1 MIIVLNFPINK
12 NSQKNPHRKTES
24 EGKKLKGFEKQGLY
38 WTKKPYR
45 KTESQGKKLKGFEKQ
60 RQSYRAP
67 ETLFLIGNS
76 PPDCWTEPSELQP
89 SPWNLCLKNS
99 PFIPSFRTLNR
110 LPPGLFSRGRNRSNQ
125 RIKPWDWTKTIR
137 CDLCGR
143 QKSLSPD

>member
-1 MIIVLNFPINK
+1 MIFVLNFPINK
-12 NSQKNPHRKTES
+12 NSQKKPSQNPHRKTES

-76 PPDCWTEPSELQP
+76 PLDC
-89 SPWNLCLKNS
+89 
-99 PFIPSFRTLNR
+99 
-110 LPPGLFSRGRNRSNQ
+110 
-125 RIKPWDWTKTIR
+125 
-137 CDLCGR
+137 
-143 QKSLSPD
+143 